1 VKIVDVSGFYSEKGG
16 GVRSY
21 VHQKLAAAAVHGH
34 DVTIIAPG
42 DGHRVETRPGGKI
55 VWVPA
60 PLMPFDANY
69 HVFRESRDAMRVL
82 DAEQPDVVEGSSTW
96 RGGWIAAEW
105 SGDCVRSLV
114 FHQDFVAAYAHTFLD
129 RYLSRSTLDRLFWPY
144 WHRVAQLSSHFDV
157 TVAGGDWLANRL
169 ASFGIHN
176 PVAVPLGIDTGRF
189 SPSKRDPSLRADL
202 LRQCGVGDDGK
213 LLIAV
218 GRFHPEK
225 RHGVIIDGFA
235 RAKNRNPG
243 MGLVLLGDGLTRKSV
258 ERAARRT
265 GNVHLAGAITDRDLM
280 ARIYA
285 SADAMVHGSGAET
298 YGLVVA
304 EAICSGLPV
313 VIPDIGG
320 ASDFAGRGRTEV
332 YRTGDAAACAEAILR
347 ILSPGE
353 GRAPASPV
361 AERPINSAESHFTAL
376 FALYQGLLDNKVS
389 FEMQSRK
396 VAKPKFA
403 RIA

>member
-1 VKIVDVSGFYSEKGG
+1 MKIVDVSGFYSEMGG

-42 DGHRVETRPGGKI
+42 DTHRVETRPGGKI

-69 HVFRESRDAMRVL
+69 HVFRDTREAMRAL

-96 RGGWIAAEW
+96 RGGWIAAKW
-105 SGDCVRSLV
+105 PGNCVKSLV

-129 RYLSRSTLDRLFWPY
+129 KYLSRPTLDRLFWPY
-144 WHRVAQLSSHFDV
+144 WRRVAQLSSHFDV
-157 TVAGGDWLANRL
+157 TIVGGDWLANRL
-169 ASFGIHN
+169 ASFGVHN
-176 PVAVPLGIDTGRF
+176 PVAVPLGIDAGRF
-189 SPSKRDPSLRADL
+189 SPTKRDPALRADL
-202 LRQCGVGDDGK
+202 LRECGIGEDGS

-225 RHGVIIDGFA
+225 RHGVIIEGFA
-235 RAKNRNPG
+235 RAKRRRSG
-243 MGLVLLGDGLTRKSV
+243 LGLVLLGDGLSRKSV
-258 ERAARRT
+258 ESAARRA
-265 GNVHLAGAITDRDLM
+265 GNVHLAGAVTDRELM

-332 YRTGDAAACAEAILR
+332 YRTGDPAACAEAILH
-347 ILSPGE
+347 IISPEE
-353 GRAPASPV
+353 GRAPNDSSAD
-361 AERPINSAESHFTAL
+361 RPINSAESHFTAL
-376 FALYQGLLDNKVS
+376 FTLYQDLLDAKASV
-389 FEMQSRK
+389 ETQSCK
-396 VAKPKFA
+396 A
-403 RIA
+403 